1 MTIHEIEN
9 VEEKKKKGR
18 KPKVNNYFDER
29 EETAVRNFLI
39 AETYEEKNK
48 IYNEFLR

>member
-29 EETAVRNFLI
+29 KK
-39 AETYEEKNK
+39 YMP
-48 IYNEFLR
+48 